1 MKYRKC
7 KIEKLMRE
15 GRIEYEHKFGEWF
28 KKSEKAIVAKELI
41 GEEWEEQQA
50 AVNKLEEVV
59 TYLND
64 ASAKG
69 IGFEEIVL

>member
-1 MKYRKC
+1 MAENVERMVCMNTNLVNQLKEVK
-7 KIEKLMRE
+7 
-15 GRIEYEHKFGEWF
+15 
-28 KKSEKAIVAKELI
+28 KAIVAKELV
-41 GEEWEEQQA
+41 GDDWEEQQA

-69 IGFEEIVL
+69 IGFEIKAY